1 MLRKKVNNTSIS
13 VILLNYN
20 IICVKMHK
28 LAYNRAK
35 GPGVLFEALFNPSLA
50 VVTKFKCRTIF
61 TKHFNPF
68 TPKSDQDRISPY
80 NTDTISSRQVM
91 RIEKNINYEIIS

>member
-20 IICVKMHK
+20 IMCVKMHK

-61 TKHFNPF
+61 TKHLKKFFGFLEMQPC
-68 TPKSDQDRISPY
+68 Y
-80 NTDTISSRQVM
+80 
-91 RIEKNINYEIIS
+91 

>member
-35 GPGVLFEALFNPSLA
+35 GPGVVFEALFNPSLA

-61 TKHFNPF
+61 NKHFKKFFGFLEMQPC
-68 TPKSDQDRISPY
+68 Y
-80 NTDTISSRQVM
+80 
-91 RIEKNINYEIIS
+91 